1 MDYDDEARKLFA
13 SLGLDTS
20 GAGKCN
26 IYNPMDAI
34 YRDAGG
40 GTLYVGNNT
49 AAQNAADLKRH
60 GVTHVV
66 NCTDNLPLY
75 HEGTFRYLRFNISFF
90 PMYPNL
96 AAFLD
101 TLFEFVDEALA
112 QGGSV
117 LVHCLAGAHRAGTT
131 GCLLLMRFMKMNQC
145 AARPRD
151 ALEMQSVALAGPAL
165 TGPRALRLSS
175 RAQSSRRADGQEAPS
190 RH

>member
-20 GAGKCN
+20 GAGQCN

-112 QGGSV
+112 LGGSV

-131 GCLLLMRFMKMNQC
+131 GCLLLMRFMKMNRC
-145 AARPRD
+145 AARHRH
-151 ALEMQSVALAGPAL
+151 ALAGPVL
-165 TGPRALRLSS
+165 TGARARRLSS
-175 RAQSSRRADGQEAPS
+175 RAQSSRRADGEEAPS

>member
-20 GAGKCN
+20 GVGKCN

-96 AAFLD
+96 ASFLD

-112 QGGSV
+112 QGGGLGMSV
-117 LVHCLAGAHRAGTT
+117 LGFDPPAGEADLARVMRQMIGALG
-131 GCLLLMRFMKMNQC
+131 
-145 AARPRD
+145 
-151 ALEMQSVALAGPAL
+151 
-165 TGPRALRLSS
+165 
-175 RAQSSRRADGQEAPS
+175 
-190 RH
+190 

>member
-131 GCLLLMRFMKMNQC
+131 GCLLLMRFMKMNRC
-145 AARPRD
+145 AARHRH
-151 ALEMQSVALAGPAL
+151 ALAGPAL
-165 TGPRALRLSS
+165 TGARARRLSS
-175 RAQSSRRADGQEAPS
+175 RAQSSRRADGEEAPS

>member
-96 AAFLD
+96 ASFLD

-131 GCLLLMRFMKMNQC
+131 GCLLLMRFMKMNRC
-145 AARPRD
+145 AARHRH
-151 ALEMQSVALAGPAL
+151 ALAGPAL
-165 TGPRALRLSS
+165 TGARARRLSS
-175 RAQSSRRADGQEAPS
+175 RAQSSRRADGEEAPS